1 MESGVGSVSD
11 PGDVSV
17 GPDQDGGG
25 SGDRAEHRKLPSA
38 GILSI
43 DQLDPVGPWSDV
55 EAAGL
60 TEVEQ
65 HRLGVVQQLE
75 DPERAVGGHEVQIGH
90 AASEQRVSLA
100 EVVVDVQP
108 GDDPG
113 EPFARLVHLAS
124 SDTTSARAFVRSSWR
139 WSAV

>member
-1 MESGVGSVSD
+1 MGAVTAPSTGSSHVPVVLGV
-11 PGDVSV
+11 
-17 GPDQDGGG
+17 
-25 SGDRAEHRKLPSA
+25 
-38 GILSI
+38 

-65 HRLGVVQQLE
+65 HRPGVVQQLE
-75 DPERAVGGHEVQIGH
+75 DSERAVGGHEVQIGH
-90 AASEQRVSLA
+90 PASEQRMSLA

-108 GDDPG
+108 GDPI
-113 EPFARLVHLAS
+113 PASRLRGSSMLAS
-124 SDTTSARAFVRSSWR
+124 SDTSSTRAFMRSSRR